1 MEEKKSF
8 IQRIIGAKVKLI
20 IFIVLVVVVVVALVG
35 LLTSKERTIKI
46 TVKTKLDE
54 LVEKSNLETINIT
67 YNVIAKQCKEDEEC
81 DKTSNKIEDFD
92 YVVSCSGTITAGI
105 NFKEVKIDVQDKKI
119 IIDIPDAS
127 VLGEPTIGTLKFLNG
142 KDVPAEELPRARKLC
157 QETIK
162 QKSSAD
168 DHLIPYA
175 KDQAKVVLLEF
186 YKPFIK
192 TYDSSYELDVR

>member
-1 MEEKKSF
+1 MNKVKALL
-8 IQRIIGAKVKLI
+8 GAKVKLI
-20 IFIVLVVVVVVALVG
+20 IFIVLIVVVVIALIG

-46 TVKTKLDE
+46 TIKTKLDE

-67 YNVIAKQCKEDEEC
+67 YNVIAKQCREGEEC
-81 DKTSNKIEDFD
+81 DKTSNKIEDFE
-92 YVVSCSGTITAGI
+92 YVVSCGGTITAGI
-105 NFKEVKIDVQDKKI
+105 NFKDVKVSVEDKKI

-127 VLGEPTIGTLKFLNG
+127 VIGEPAIGSLKFLNG
-142 KDVPAEELPRARKLC
+142 KDIPAEELPRARKLC

-162 QKSSAD
+162 DKSSTD